1 MIPLIDYVHL
11 LFFIFFFFI
20 LQAENNLGPVTILI
34 NNAGSAV
41 AGNFEDTS
49 SEQFQVFIFKKNSF
63 ILLIFSL
70 NASYKLLLI

>member
-1 MIPLIDYVHL
+1 MSIYYS
-11 LFFIFFFFI
+11 LFFFFFI

-49 SEQFQVFIFKKNSF
+49 SELFQVFIFKKNSF

>member
-1 MIPLIDYVHL
+1 MNKADYGKQFSIMIPLIDYVHL

-49 SEQFQVFIFKKNSF
+49 SEQFQVFIFKKTHLF
-63 ILLIFSL
+63 
-70 NASYKLLLI
+70 Y

>member
-1 MIPLIDYVHL
+1 MSIYYSL
-11 LFFIFFFFI
+11 FFFFI

-49 SEQFQVFIFKKNSF
+49 SEQFQVFIKKHSF
-63 ILLIFSL
+63 ILLTFSL
-70 NASYKLLLI
+70 NASFKLLLI

>member
-11 LFFIFFFFI
+11 LFLIFFFI

-49 SEQFQVFIFKKNSF
+49 SEQFQVFILKKNSF

>member
-11 LFFIFFFFI
+11 LFLIFFFI
-20 LQAENNLGPVTILI
+20 LQSENNLGPVTILI

-49 SEQFQVFIFKKNSF
+49 SELFQVFIFKKNSF

-70 NASYKLLLI
+70 NASYKILLI

>member
-1 MIPLIDYVHL
+1 MSIYYSL
-11 LFFIFFFFI
+11 FFFI

-41 AGNFEDTS
+41 AGNFEDTL

>member
-11 LFFIFFFFI
+11 LFFIFI

-49 SEQFQVFIFKKNSF
+49 SEQFQVFILKKNSF

>member
-1 MIPLIDYVHL
+1 MSIYYSL
-11 LFFIFFFFI
+11 FFFI

-49 SEQFQVFIFKKNSF
+49 SEQFQVFIKKNSF
-63 ILLIFSL
+63 ILLTFSL
-70 NASYKLLLI
+70 NASFKLLLI

>member
-1 MIPLIDYVHL
+1 MSIYYSL
-11 LFFIFFFFI
+11 FFFI
-20 LQAENNLGPVTILI
+20 LLAENNLGPVTILI

>member
-1 MIPLIDYVHL
+1 MSIYYSL
-11 LFFIFFFFI
+11 FFFI

-49 SEQFQVFIFKKNSF
+49 SEQFQVFILKKKLIYF
-63 ILLIFSL
+63 IDIQSKCILQVIAYLIF
-70 NASYKLLLI
+70 

>member
-1 MIPLIDYVHL
+1 MSIYYS
-11 LFFIFFFFI
+11 LFFFFFI

-49 SEQFQVFIFKKNSF
+49 SEQFQVFIFKKTHLF
-63 ILLIFSL
+63 
-70 NASYKLLLI
+70 Y

>member
-1 MIPLIDYVHL
+1 MSIYYS
-11 LFFIFFFFI
+11 LFFFFFI

-49 SEQFQVFIFKKNSF
+49 SEQFQVFILKKNSF

>member
-11 LFFIFFFFI
+11 LFLIFFFI

-49 SEQFQVFIFKKNSF
+49 SELFQVFILKKNSF

>member
-1 MIPLIDYVHL
+1 MSIYYSL
-11 LFFIFFFFI
+11 FFFFI

-49 SEQFQVFIFKKNSF
+49 SEQFQVFIKKKTHLF
-63 ILLIFSL
+63 
-70 NASYKLLLI
+70 Y

>member
-1 MIPLIDYVHL
+1 MSIYYS
-11 LFFIFFFFI
+11 LFFFFFI

-49 SEQFQVFIFKKNSF
+49 SEQFQVFILKKKLIYF
-63 ILLIFSL
+63 IDTQSKCIL
-70 NASYKLLLI
+70 

>member
-1 MIPLIDYVHL
+1 MSIYYSL
-11 LFFIFFFFI
+11 FFFI

-49 SEQFQVFIFKKNSF
+49 SEQFQVFI
-63 ILLIFSL
+63 
-70 NASYKLLLI
+70 

>member
-1 MIPLIDYVHL
+1 MIPFIDYVHL

-49 SEQFQVFIFKKNSF
+49 SEQFQVFILKKTSF

>member
-1 MIPLIDYVHL
+1 MSIYYSL
-11 LFFIFFFFI
+11 FFFI

-49 SEQFQVFIFKKNSF
+49 SEQFQVFIKKKLIYF
-63 ILLIFSL
+63 IDIQSKCIF
-70 NASYKLLLI
+70 

>member
-49 SEQFQVFIFKKNSF
+49 SEQFQVFILKKNSF

>member
-1 MIPLIDYVHL
+1 M
-11 LFFIFFFFI
+11 FIYYSLFFFI

-49 SEQFQVFIFKKNSF
+49 SEQFQVFIKIKTHLF
-63 ILLIFSL
+63 
-70 NASYKLLLI
+70 Y